1 MPTRS
6 DPIMPEHTSTLA
18 VHPHLLT
25 RFRAGQM
32 IFRTGEAGAE
42 MFVIED
48 GQVEIFRQHGPTEA
62 RLVVLEAGDFFGEMS
77 ILEDL
82 PRSASARAL
91 TDCRVLPVDAS
102 IFDQILRD
110 HPELA
115 IRIMRTLSR
124 RLRLFDEAESRAL
137 SIAVGPLVSAPKKA
151 PAQPVQPVDAAGVTA
166 LVDVPPRPAAR
177 LVHAPSGKSWSLTG
191 ERDQILGRRDP
202 VTGLDPEIDLTDLDV
217 ERSLSRRHAR
227 IVFHDGQFFLR
238 EEIGT
243 NNGTF
248 VGQQRLATGKEQA
261 LKRGDRVRV
270 GRLDFVFELGPPKR

>member
-1 MPTRS
+1 
-6 DPIMPEHTSTLA
+6 MPEHTSDSNST
-18 VHPHLLT
+18 PHLLA

-48 GQVEIFRQHGPTEA
+48 GQVEIFRQHGPTET

-115 IRIMRTLSR
+115 IRIMRTLSG
-124 RLRLFDEAESRAL
+124 RLRVFDEAESRAL
-137 SIAVGPLVSAPKKA
+137 SIAAGPLVSALRKA
-151 PAQPVQPVDAAGVTA
+151 VPLAVQVDAASVTA
-166 LVDVPPRPAAR
+166 LVDVPLRPAAR
-177 LVHAPSGKSWSLTG
+177 LVHPPSGKIWSLTG

-202 VTGLDPEIDLTDLDV
+202 VTGLEPEIDLTDLDV

-248 VGQQRLATGKEQA
+248 VGQQRLATGKEQE

-270 GRLDFVFELGPPKR
+270 GRLDFVFELAPAKR